1 MKVKIQNKIM
11 KSDIFYITIYLSII
25 FFMYYGSFLYMVP
38 VVQWMADE
46 AEEKLRLVI
55 EHHRNMSYNLSNN
68 QTSFMDDLLDEYNG
82 NI

>member
-1 MKVKIQNKIM
+1 
-11 KSDIFYITIYLSII
+11 
-25 FFMYYGSFLYMVP
+25 MYYGSFLYMVP

-68 QTSFMDDLLDEYNG
+68 RTGFMDDLLDEYNG